1 MKHLAI
7 FLMVFSAA
15 LPVFAEEECVPAVD
29 AADAMNV
36 NQKECDYSN
45 EGLNGYLHNAMNKS
59 ETGTA
64 VATTTIAA
72 SGAAAATQAQS
83 VNGAAQF
90 GAVHELSVEVTK
102 WSRVSDARAQLL
114 PDAMEIC
121 PDGFAVKGEKY
132 RPRAKNKILL
142 VIEFS
147 CLK

>member
-7 FLMVFSAA
+7 FLMAFSAA

-45 EGLNGYLHNAMNKS
+45 EGLNGYLHNAMHKS

-64 VATTTIAA
+64 VATTTIVA
-72 SGAAAATQAQS
+72 SGATAATQVQS
-83 VNGAAQF
+83 GNGTEF

>member
-1 MKHLAI
+1 MKSLAI
-7 FLMVFSAA
+7 FFMVFGAA

-36 NQKECDYSN
+36 NQKECDYSK
-45 EGLNGYLHNAMNKS
+45 EGLNGYLHSTLRKS
-59 ETGTA
+59 ETDTA
-64 VATTTIAA
+64 VATTGT
-72 SGAAAATQAQS
+72 AAATAQT
-83 VNGAAQF
+83 VNSAAQF
-90 GAVHELSVEVTK
+90 GAVHELSVEVDK
-102 WSRVSDARAQLL
+102 WSRLPDARTQLL
-114 PDAMEIC
+114 PNAMELC